1 MGQLDKMI
9 KKAEEAQERRSQ
21 QQSGEATVSPPP
33 VENQEH
39 EDVPATVVITQT
51 QPTQGEPEPEAIPNS
66 PSWWKRVR
74 DRFSSGGRVRRS
86 DVSAEAAEKVTEPTT
101 TDAGV
106 SQMPTDRIQAVNDMA
121 GILQEV
127 ASYETAVNTNARII
141 KDVRKIYDDDA
152 DYIREVKDMTIYT
165 DHQRLVT
172 TNQMAQ
178 ANIDLLA
185 RNLYMLPSVTRLAEK
200 YIIKAQ
206 EAVRAEIAVQVDE
219 VTAKAEKAPQE
230 AREEAKQTPT
240 PTPKQKE
247 KPQTVSPS
255 SDKGIMPILKDVA
268 LAVLFFATVALGGAY
283 FTGNNGHADSHTGS
297 IDTLATIDS
306 LKAVIARQNKELSAS
321 KDTDTNYYLLR
332 LRYNRMAELKAREEA
347 DAIFQNYADYKD
359 LLWQNKKLL
368 KEKVRLELEVE
379 DWAKAYDQ
387 LKAVAGA
394 NTAKNKIKEG
404 REEPE
409 EPRRGKSAFN
419 SIEAEKDHSPYS
431 PQSY

>member
-9 KKAEEAQERRSQ
+9 KKAEEAQERRNQ

-39 EDVPATVVITQT
+39 ADVPAKPETSVTETQT
-51 QPTQGEPEPEAIPNS
+51 QPPQQPDR
-66 PSWWKRVR
+66 PSWWKRLR
-74 DRFSSGGRVRRS
+74 DRMSTGGRVRP
-86 DVSAEAAEKVTEPTT
+86 SATSSEAAEKVTEPTT
-101 TDAGV
+101 TDAEV
-106 SQMPTDRIQAVNDMA
+106 SQMPTERIQAVNGMA

-141 KDVRKIYDDDA
+141 KDIRKIYDDDA

-165 DHQRLVT
+165 DYQRLVT

-200 YIIKAQ
+200 DIIKAQ
-206 EAVRAEIAVQVDE
+206 EAVRAEIAAQVDE
-219 VTAKAEKAPQE
+219 VTAKAEKAPLE
-230 AREEAKQTPT
+230 AKEEAKQTPK
-240 PTPKQKE
+240 PTPKQE
-247 KPQTVSPS
+247 ATPQTASPS
-255 SDKGIMPILKDVA
+255 PSGIKPILKDVA

-283 FTGNNGHADSHTGS
+283 LTGNNGHADSHTGS
-297 IDTLATIDS
+297 IDTLAILDS
-306 LKAVIARQNKELSAS
+306 LKAVIARQNKELSAM
-321 KDTDTNYYLLR
+321 KGEDKNYILLS
-332 LRYNRMAELKAREEA
+332 LRYKRLAELKAREEA

-359 LLWQNKKLL
+359 LLWENKKLL

-394 NTAKNKIKEG
+394 NTAKDKMKEG
-404 REEPE
+404 RAEPE

-419 SIEAEKDHSPYS
+419 SIEAEKDNSPYS